1 MRYRMKRYSCGQ
13 VETKRKRQE
22 GKKFLLSFGLDETN
36 AFKNTLVW
44 LSLRGANFIWRYRML
59 VKDS

>member
-13 VETKRKRQE
+13 VETKQKRQE
-22 GKKFLLSFGLDETN
+22 GKNIGLDETN

-59 VKDS
+59 IEDYSNE